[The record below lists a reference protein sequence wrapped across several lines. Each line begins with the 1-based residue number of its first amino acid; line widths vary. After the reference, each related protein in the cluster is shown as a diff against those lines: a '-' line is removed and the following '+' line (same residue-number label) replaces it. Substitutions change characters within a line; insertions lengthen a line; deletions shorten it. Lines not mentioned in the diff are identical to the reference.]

1 MVTECLCETNI
12 NFCHSSMVILILAA
26 LKKVSKKKE
35 TKKEKYMI
43 EVFKHASEPRKK
55 TRAEEFEE

>member
-1 MVTECLCETNI
+1 
-12 NFCHSSMVILILAA
+12 MVILILAA